1 MRQPE
6 PYRDPEAF
14 LSALA
19 DDLVAGPD
27 EPTATR
33 HVTTAAMAA
42 RSAHTARRARA
53 VRLAVMAAIL
63 GTVLGTGG
71 VALAGGLPAP
81 IQDVVA
87 DVARALPV
95 PIPVPYPE
103 GAVGVASD
111 GAEPALAPPPE
122 EGEAEGDIDSATAE
136 TAEPHTSSAEPS
148 SSQPILAARDDQR
161 EEWPECGEHEQAGEG
176 PAAGCELDSDERTR
190 SWRDL
195 VADRID
201 RRSETDDEGRAGNRE
216 GGARLGDGGGEGR
229 PHWDDRDDEEHRDH
243 KEMDHDEEEELRED
257 EQDDDR
263 SSDDE
268 RRDGHD

>member
-111 GAEPALAPPPE
+111 GAEPALAPSPK
-122 EGEAEGDIDSATAE
+122 EGDIDSATAE

-148 SSQPILAARDDQR
+148 SSQPVLAARDDQR

-195 VADRID
+195 VADRIG

-257 EQDDDR
+257 EQDVDR